1 MKRFVPMTG
10 KPYGSAGLGAR
21 SRWCASPAN
30 GLGLDRQWVI
40 TAHAMTATQAF
51 PAAERPL
58 GFAGGGY
65 R

>member
-1 MKRFVPMTG
+1 MKRFVSTTATPLG
-10 KPYGSAGLGAR
+10 YAGVGAR

-30 GLGLDRQWVI
+30 GLDRQWGI
-40 TAHAMTATQAF
+40 SLHEMTAKQAF
-51 PAAERPL
+51 PAAQRPL